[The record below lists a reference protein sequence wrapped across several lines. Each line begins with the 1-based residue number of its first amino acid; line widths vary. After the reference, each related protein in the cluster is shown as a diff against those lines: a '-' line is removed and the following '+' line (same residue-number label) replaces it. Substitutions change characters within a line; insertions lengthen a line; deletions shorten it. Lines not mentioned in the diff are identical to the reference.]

1 MKLALEKSMIK
12 KIKVEDAVGKPLL
25 HDITAIMP
33 DGFKGVKFK
42 RGHII
47 EESDIDQLKD
57 IGKDHIYVGELD
69 PDQVHEEDAV
79 LEIKDLLANDNINVS
94 DVSEGK
100 VNLTSKRDGLFV
112 VNRDLLRKINMIGDY
127 TIACKKSYM
136 RVRPDDKLAGVRIV
150 PLWTDR
156 SQVDEAKKILE
167 NEGPLF
173 ELREFRK
180 LKVGCIITG
189 DEVYYGRIKDA
200 FKPVLTEKLGQFDSE
215 IIDFTFLPD
224 DVDRVVEA
232 YRDFKNAGADLVIFT
247 GGMSVDPDDITPRAI
262 RKTGANVIVQGIP
275 MQPGNMLMVA
285 RDGDTYL
292 MGVPGASIH
301 SKVTSFDYFLPRIFA
316 RIDLKKEDF
325 IEMAEGGLL

>member
-1 MKLALEKSMIK
+1 MIK
-12 KIKVEDAVGKPLL
+12 KIKVEDAIGQPLL
-25 HDITAIMP
+25 HDITAIME

-47 EESDIDQLKD
+47 ENSDIEALKN

-69 PDQVHEEDAV
+69 ADQVHEEDAV
-79 LEIKDLLANDNINVS
+79 LEIKNLLANENIDVS

-100 VNLTSKRDGLFV
+100 INLTSKVDGLFV
-112 VNRDLLRKINMIGDY
+112 INRELLRKINTIGDY
-127 TIACKKSYM
+127 TIACKKSYIK
-136 RVRPDDKLAGVRIV
+136 VNAGDKLAGVRIV
-150 PLWTDR
+150 PLWTEKTQLD
-156 SQVDEAKKILE
+156 QAKELLA

-173 ELREFRK
+173 EVKEFK
-180 LKVGCIITG
+180 NLKVGCIITG

-200 FKPVLTEKLGQFDSE
+200 FKPVLREKLGHFESQV
-215 IIDFTFLPD
+215 IDFVFLPD
-224 DVDRVVEA
+224 DEDKLVET
-232 YRDFKNAGADLVIFT
+232 YKKFKNTGADLVIFT

-262 RKTGANVIVQGIP
+262 RKTGAEIIVQGIP

-285 RDGDTYL
+285 RDDNTYL

-301 SKVTSFDYFLPRIFA
+301 SKVTSFDYFLPRVFA
-316 RIDLKKEDF
+316 GLDLKKEDF